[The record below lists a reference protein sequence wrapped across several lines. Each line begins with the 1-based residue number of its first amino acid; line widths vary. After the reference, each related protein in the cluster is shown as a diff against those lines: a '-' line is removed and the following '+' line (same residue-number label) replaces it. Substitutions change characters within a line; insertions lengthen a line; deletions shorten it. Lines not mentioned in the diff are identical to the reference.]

1 LNLQVET
8 EANFVVWKQIEC
20 LAIYTED
27 IEKSIDFYQSLGLTK
42 SWETYQDE
50 QEQWRLVGMTFPD
63 GNSELVLKNNPNLN
77 FAETEI
83 VVEDVRETYEALK
96 TNSEVHWIRPPF
108 PNSLGGHVAVMEAP
122 DGNVFVLVGN

>member
-1 LNLQVET
+1 M
-8 EANFVVWKQIEC
+8 WKQIEC
-20 LAIYTED
+20 IAIYTED

-63 GNSELVLKNNPNLN
+63 GNSELVLKNNPDLN

-83 VVEDVRETYEALK
+83 VVEDVRETYKALK
-96 TNSEVHWIRPPF
+96 ENPEVHWIRTPF

-122 DGNVFVLVGN
+122 DRNVFVLVGK